1 MPTPAGWQR
10 NCICRGSM
18 ATRKSSDM
26 LPFRKRWCRR
36 HQRGG
41 SRRDG
46 KKHLCLISPCTILL
60 NWPPMAATPYPAAPD
75 CPLFRGQNRASL
87 CLPTETYPIPDSGL
101 PYIPLL
107 KNFLTLWALYFPVLI
122 FFSFFSSPR
131 PSEFCPVFPI

>member
-10 NCICRGSM
+10 NCICRG
-18 ATRKSSDM
+18 AWRPENPVTCFPLGKGGAAGT
-26 LPFRKRWCRR
+26 K
-36 HQRGG
+36 GG

-60 NWPPMAATPYPAAPD
+60 NWPPMAATPYSAAPD
-75 CPLFRGQNRASL
+75 FPLFRGQNRASL